1 MIGTERMAEALATPM
16 PSKIRA
22 QHRDRLAVV
31 YVRQS
36 SPQQVLEHRESAALQ
51 YALRRRAMDWEW
63 PSERVLVIDED
74 QGCSGTSAEG
84 RMGFQRLL
92 AGVSLDHVGLVPG
105 IEMSRLARSC
115 KDCRMMVQYERPA
128 VGGGVN
134 LNRPRYVCAR
144 QAIEYGRPLCQ
155 SVTGGVLDR
164 LVTRQVLAVLEPATL
179 ELSLSAAE
187 DIQQQRVTLDR
198 HWQQGLERARYEAD
212 RARRQYHAV
221 EPENRLVAREL
232 ERQWEQKLLEQ
243 RQREDEYDR
252 FRHDRP
258 AALSE
263 EDRRLIRT
271 LSEDIPKLWHTP
283 ETSSADRQTIVR
295 HLIQRVVVTVSPD
308 SPHTELDIHWAG
320 GFASHHALMR
330 PVARYDQ
337 LDNHAQLL
345 ARILELHQQKRTSA
359 RIAEQLNREG
369 FRPPK
374 RRETYNAQMV
384 RTLLSRQVRADRCA
398 RAVETHA
405 LAADE
410 WWFTDLARHLNLP
423 QPTLY
428 SWLRRGWVHARQL
441 PVAGGRWILWADPE
455 ELDRLRKLRS
465 CPRRWYNQPQAAALT
480 KPKRR
485 PESS

>member
-1 MIGTERMAEALATPM
+1 LRCKNSWRKFSGKNR
-16 PSKIRA
+16 
-22 QHRDRLAVV
+22 RDGCDPRI
-31 YVRQS
+31 
-36 SPQQVLEHRESAALQ
+36 SAHGS
-51 YALRRRAMDWEW
+51 LRIVSR
-63 PSERVLVIDED
+63 
-74 QGCSGTSAEG
+74 G
-84 RMGFQRLL
+84 RHF
-92 AGVSLDHVGLVPG
+92 
-105 IEMSRLARSC
+105 
-115 KDCRMMVQYERPA
+115 ERP
-128 VGGGVN
+128 
-134 LNRPRYVCAR
+134 
-144 QAIEYGRPLCQ
+144 
-155 SVTGGVLDR
+155 TGQEVW
-164 LVTRQVLAVLEPATL
+164 
-179 ELSLSAAE
+179 SLSAAE

-198 HWQQGLERARYEAD
+198 HWQQGLKRARYESD

-243 RQREDEYDR
+243 RQWEDEYDR

-263 EDRRLIRT
+263 QDRRLIRT
-271 LSEDIPKLWHTP
+271 LSEDLPKLWHAT
-283 ETSSADRQTIVR
+283 ETSSAGRQTIVR
-295 HLIQRVVVTVSPD
+295 HLLQRVAVTVSPD

-320 GFASHHALMR
+320 GFTSHHALMR

-345 ARILELHQQKRTSA
+345 ARILELHQQKQTSA

-441 PVAGGRWILWADPE
+441 PVAGGRWILWADPDE
-455 ELDRLRKLRS
+455 RDRLRKLRG

-485 PESS
+485 PEAS